1 MTGSNHSP
9 KPRRAR
15 RPATDIVHAGREPFA
30 HHGFVNTPVYR
41 GSTVLFRSVESFEKR
56 DQRYV
61 YGRRGTPTSEAAE
74 AAIALLEGGART
86 WLAPSG
92 AAAIATA
99 LLSFTKAGDHIL
111 VADTVYQPTRKIC
124 DGPLKRFGVE
134 TTYYDPTIGAGI
146 AELMRP
152 NTTLV
157 YTESPG
163 SLTFEVQDIPAI
175 AAAAHAAG
183 ALVALDNTWASPLY
197 FKPFSRG
204 VDISIQAGTKYIVGH
219 ADAMLGAVTVT
230 EPLAHKLAAEAGGL
244 GICAGTEEMYLGLR
258 GFRTLDVRL
267 ERHWR
272 SGLEIAEWLERRPE
286 VARVLHPALP
296 SHPQHALWKR
306 DFLGASGLFSIVL
319 EPCSKQ
325 AVAAMLEGLELF
337 GMGASWGGYESLVLP
352 FDAARARSATQWQP
366 EGPTVRLHIGL
377 EDVGDLRA
385 DLEAGFA
392 RLAAAGSAPVRAQT
406 RAQTRAQARPPAK
419 AQATTARARKGGRAR
434 QPG

>member
-1 MTGSNHSP
+1 MTGSDRGD
-9 KPRRAR
+9 KTPRR
-15 RPATDIVHAGREPFA
+15 PDTDIVHAGREPFA
-30 HHGFVNTPVYR
+30 HHGFVNPPVYR
-41 GSTVLFRSVESFEKR
+41 GSTVLFRSLDSFERR

-61 YGRRGTPTSEAAE
+61 YGRRGTPTSEALE
-74 AAIALLEGGART
+74 TAIAQIEGGGRT

-99 LLSFTKAGDHIL
+99 LLSFAKAGDHIL

-124 DGPLKRFGVE
+124 DGLLKRFGVE
-134 TTYYDPTIGAGI
+134 TTYYDPTIGAGV
-146 AELMRP
+146 AGLMRP
-152 NTTLV
+152 NTALV

-183 ALVALDNTWASPLY
+183 ALVAIDNTWASPLY
-197 FKPFSRG
+197 LKPFAHG

-219 ADAMLGAVTVT
+219 ADAMLGAITVT
-230 EPLAHKLAAEAGGL
+230 EALASRLVDEAGGL

-258 GFRTLDVRL
+258 GLRTIGVRL

-272 SGLEIAEWLERRPE
+272 SGVDIAGWLEARPE

-296 SHPQHALWKR
+296 SHPQHELWKR
-306 DFLGASGLFSIVL
+306 DFLGASGLFSVVL
-319 EPCSKQ
+319 KPCPKA
-325 AVAAMLEGLELF
+325 AVAAMIDGLELF
-337 GMGASWGGYESLVLP
+337 GLGASWGGYESLVLP
-352 FDAARARSATQWQP
+352 FDAAKTRSATAWQP
-366 EGPTVRLHIGL
+366 EGPTIRLHIGL
-377 EDVGDLRA
+377 EDVDDLKA

-392 RLAAAGSAPVRAQT
+392 RLAAAA
-406 RAQTRAQARPPAK
+406 
-419 AQATTARARKGGRAR
+419 

>member
-1 MTGSNHSP
+1 MTGSDEGD
-9 KPRRAR
+9 KPRRTR
-15 RPATDIVHAGREPFA
+15 RPATDVAHAGRDPFA

-41 GSTVLFRSVESFEKR
+41 GSTVLFRTMESFEKR

-61 YGRRGTPTSEAAE
+61 YGRRGTPTSEALE
-74 AAIALLEGGART
+74 AAIAHVEGGART

-99 LLSFTKAGDHIL
+99 LLTFTKAGDHIL
-111 VADTVYQPTRKIC
+111 VADTVYQPTRRVC
-124 DGPLKRFGVE
+124 DGPLARFGVE
-134 TTYYDPTIGAGI
+134 TTYYDPTVGAGI
-146 AELMRP
+146 AQLMRP
-152 NTTLV
+152 NTALV

-175 AAAAHAAG
+175 AAAAHAQG
-183 ALVALDNTWASPLY
+183 ALVAMDNTWASPLY
-197 FKPFSRG
+197 FKPFAHG

-219 ADAMLGAVTVT
+219 ADAMLGAITVT
-230 EPLAHKLAAEAGGL
+230 EPLAHRLVVEAGGL

-258 GFRTLDVRL
+258 GMRTLDVRL

-272 SGLEIAEWLERRPE
+272 SGVEIARWLEGRPE

-296 SHPQHALWKR
+296 SHPQHDLWKR
-306 DFLGASGLFSIVL
+306 DFLGASGLFSVVL
-319 EPCSKQ
+319 RPCAKK
-325 AVAAMLEGLELF
+325 AVAAMLEGLDLF

-352 FDAARARSATQWQP
+352 FDAAKSRSATAWTP

-377 EDVGDLRA
+377 ESLDDIKA

-392 RLAAAGSAPVRAQT
+392 RLAAE
-406 RAQTRAQARPPAK
+406 
-419 AQATTARARKGGRAR
+419 
-434 QPG
+434 PG

>member
-1 MTGSNHSP
+1 MTGSDQGPRGS
-9 KPRRAR
+9 RRA
-15 RPATDIVHAGREPFA
+15 ATDVVQAGRDPFA
-30 HHGFVNTPVYR
+30 HHGFVNPPVYR
-41 GSTVLFRSVESFEKR
+41 GSTVLFRTLESFEKR

-61 YGRRGTPTSEAAE
+61 YGRRGTPTSEALE
-74 AAIALLEGGART
+74 TAIAHLEGGART
-86 WLAPSG
+86 WLASSG

-111 VADTVYQPTRKIC
+111 VTDSVYLPTRKIC

-134 TTYYDPTIGAGI
+134 TTYYDPTLGAGI
-146 AELMRP
+146 AGLMRP
-152 NTTLV
+152 NTALV

-197 FKPFSRG
+197 FKPFVHG

-230 EPLAHKLAAEAGGL
+230 EALAQTLVAEAGGL
-244 GICAGTEEMYLGLR
+244 GICAGTEEMFLGAR

-272 SGLEIAEWLERRPE
+272 SGLEIARWLQQRPE
-286 VARVLHPALP
+286 VARVIHPALP
-296 SHPQHALWKR
+296 SHPQHALWQR
-306 DFLGASGLFSIVL
+306 DFLGACGLFSIVL
-319 EPCSKQ
+319 KPCPRE
-325 AVAAMLEGLELF
+325 AMASMIEGLELF
-337 GMGASWGGYESLVLP
+337 GIGASWGGYESLVLP
-352 FDAARARSATQWQP
+352 FDAAKARSATAWRP
-366 EGPTVRLHIGL
+366 EGSTLRLHIGL
-377 EDVGDLRA
+377 EDVGDLKA

-392 RLAAAGSAPVRAQT
+392 RLATGP
-406 RAQTRAQARPPAK
+406 AR
-419 AQATTARARKGGRAR
+419 
-434 QPG
+434 

>member
-1 MTGSNHSP
+1 MTDSN
-9 KPRRAR
+9 RRAAPR
-15 RPATDIVHAGREPFA
+15 RPATDIVHSGRDPFA

-41 GSTVLFRSVESFEKR
+41 GSTVLFKTLDSFERR

-61 YGRRGTPTSEAAE
+61 YGRRGTPTSEALE
-74 AAIALLEGGART
+74 AAVAQLEGGART

-124 DGPLKRFGVE
+124 DGLLKRFGVE

-146 AELMRP
+146 AQLMRP
-152 NTTLV
+152 GTTLV

-175 AAAAHAAG
+175 AAATHAAG
-183 ALVALDNTWASPLY
+183 ALLAIDNTWASPLY
-197 FKPFSRG
+197 FKPFAHG
-204 VDISIQAGTKYIVGH
+204 ADISIQAGTKYIVGH
-219 ADAMLGAVTVT
+219 ADAMLGTITVT
-230 EPLAHKLAAEAGGL
+230 EPLAHRLVAEAGGL

-272 SGLEIAEWLERRPE
+272 SGVEIACWLEGRPE

-296 SHPQHALWKR
+296 SHPQHALWQR
-306 DFLGASGLFSIVL
+306 DFLGASGLFSVVL
-319 EPCSKQ
+319 KPCSKSAL
-325 AVAAMLEGLELF
+325 AVMLEGYELL

-352 FDAARARSATQWQP
+352 FDAAKSRSATAWQP

-377 EDVGDLRA
+377 EDVGDLKV

-392 RLAAAGSAPVRAQT
+392 RLAAAG
-406 RAQTRAQARPPAK
+406 
-419 AQATTARARKGGRAR
+419 
-434 QPG
+434 